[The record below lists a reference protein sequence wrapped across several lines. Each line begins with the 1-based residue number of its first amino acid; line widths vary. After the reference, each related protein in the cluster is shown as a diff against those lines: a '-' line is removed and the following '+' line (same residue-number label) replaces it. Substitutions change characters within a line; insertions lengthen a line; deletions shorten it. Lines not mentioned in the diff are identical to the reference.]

1 MKILMLGAGIT
12 GKAVRNYIL
21 RHTDDS
27 VVLYDDNICSERKD
41 DKNLVNGGK
50 IPTGI
55 ELIIK
60 SPGIPPDHPV
70 LKSAFENSIP
80 VKGAMEY
87 AAERL
92 SDETII
98 AVTGT
103 NGKST
108 TVSLIGDMLEH
119 DGKKVF
125 IGGNIGN
132 PLVNAIDN
140 KYDFIVTEIS
150 SYQLEN
156 LKSLRPDVGLIL
168 NVTPDHLDRYNN
180 YEEYVITKASLSK
193 LIKPNGVLIL
203 NGGDETL
210 CHAVSSYSGKIR
222 YFSVGASSDI
232 FYENGIISHEKFSFP
247 FEESTLDG
255 EHNIENIMAAYLA
268 VKDFISNT
276 DSCVKALR
284 EFTPLKHRMQYVDTI
299 NGVVFFNDS
308 KGTNVGAVEKSMKGF
323 GSRELIL
330 ICGGRDKG
338 SSYRPLRFLADELCS
353 GVVVMGEAA
362 DKIAC
367 FFEDFPEFKYAAD
380 MEDAVKKAFE
390 IAHPGSTVLFS
401 PACSSFDMYKNF
413 MERGEDFMNK
423 VLKLKRSL
431 CV

>member
-1 MKILMLGAGIT
+1 MKIVMLGAGIT
-12 GKAVRNYIL
+12 GKAVRDYIV

-27 VVLYDDNICSERKD
+27 VVLYDDSFDSERGD
-41 DKNLVNGGK
+41 DKNRASGGK
-50 IPTGI
+50 IPPGI

-70 LKSAFENSIP
+70 LNLASEESIP

-92 SDETII
+92 SGETVI

-108 TVSLIGDMLEH
+108 TVSLIGDMLKK
-119 DGKKVF
+119 DGKNVF
-125 IGGNIGN
+125 VGGNIGN
-132 PLVNAIDN
+132 PLVNALSD

-156 LKSLRPDVGLIL
+156 LKSLCPDVGLIL

-193 LIKPNGVLIL
+193 LIKPDGVLVL

-210 CHAVSSYSGKIR
+210 CHAVSSYSGKVR
-222 YFSVGASSDI
+222 YFSVGGRSDV
-232 FYENGIISHEKFSFP
+232 FYENGIISHENFSFP

-268 VKDFISNT
+268 VKDFISDK
-276 DSCVKALR
+276 DSCAKALR
-284 EFTPLKHRMQYVDTI
+284 KFTPLRHRMQYVDTVK
-299 NGVVFFNDS
+299 GVVFFNDS

-323 GSRELIL
+323 GSGELVL

-338 SSYRPLRFLADELCS
+338 SSYSPIRLLAEELCT

-362 DKIAC
+362 DKIAS
-367 FFEDFPEFKYAAD
+367 FFEDFPEFKHASD
-380 MEDAVKKAFE
+380 MKDAVRKAFE
-390 IAHPGSTVLFS
+390 IARPGNTVLFS

-413 MERGEDFMNK
+413 IERGEDFMNE